1 MLSRGMQNRRD
12 ILTKNFLRGSE
23 RQRLK
28 TGNNTIYGPSEINGL
43 SDMQVLEAIFLEI
56 WRLRC
61 QVFFFFKFFIEMEL
75 ISKTRLCSFQL
86 YSKRTQLPIC
96 ITLLTTLLFLFF
108 SISSVHVSFGI
119 SFMSLS
125 ISLWFFLF
133 SHFEQYH
140 GLHSWKFRIL
150 NIFPGE

>member
-1 MLSRGMQNRRD
+1 MPSRGMQNRRD

-61 QVFFFFKFFIEMEL
+61 QGYFFFNF
-75 ISKTRLCSFQL
+75 
-86 YSKRTQLPIC
+86 
-96 ITLLTTLLFLFF
+96 LLKW
-108 SISSVHVSFGI
+108 S
-119 SFMSLS
+119 
-125 ISLWFFLF
+125 
-133 SHFEQYH
+133 
-140 GLHSWKFRIL
+140 
-150 NIFPGE
+150 